1 MSFQDDIVFVQRP
14 FFLSGPPNLGV
25 PRLYPPNKLCGP
37 CFRWNPSAEPSSKQ
51 LGGWATETFD
61 RSRAFKTLFSK
72 ASSSSFW
79 PFPKLVK
86 QSGGQLYGCLSS
98 HLTAFPEQSK
108 PPASESGT
116 PLEIPH
122 NAAGHLEISPTS
134 IATPHPA
141 SSNGIL
147 QQHAFLN
154 RCLACI
160 PREPPAGRIL
170 APASPQCARNTTHP
184 NFAFLHTREL

>member
-1 MSFQDDIVFVQRP
+1 MTLCFLQRP

-37 CFRWNPSAEPSSKQ
+37 CFRWNPSAEPGSKQ
-51 LGGWATETFD
+51 LRGWAAETFD

-79 PFPKLVK
+79 PFPKLAK

-98 HLTAFPEQSK
+98 HLTAFPEWSK
-108 PPASESGT
+108 LPASESGT

-141 SSNGIL
+141 SSK
-147 QQHAFLN
+147 
-154 RCLACI
+154 
-160 PREPPAGRIL
+160 
-170 APASPQCARNTTHP
+170 RNTPTACVSQSVPGLYPPRVSCRKHTSSGVPPVCAQHHP
-184 NFAFLHTREL
+184 P

>member
-1 MSFQDDIVFVQRP
+1 MTLCFLQRP

-25 PRLYPPNKLCGP
+25 PRLHLSNKLCGP
-37 CFRWNPSAEPSSKQ
+37 CFRWNPSAEPGSKQ

-79 PFPKLVK
+79 PFPKLAK

-98 HLTAFPEQSK
+98 HLTAFPEQPK

-116 PLEIPH
+116 PLEIPI
-122 NAAGHLEISPTS
+122 LKSLPPPLP
-134 IATPHPA
+134 PHIPPLR
-141 SSNGIL
+141 NGIL